1 MTNNPPTQDGWS
13 GFTPERAPDPPTL
26 KQREVA
32 ALERIA
38 ATLEELLDHYK
49 WVSLRG
55 ATVDGGT
62 A

>member
-1 MTNNPPTQDGWS
+1 MKVIDDSNPALRPADT
-13 GFTPERAPDPPTL
+13 AALPPTL

-38 ATLEELLDHYK
+38 AALEEMLDHYK